1 MSANGTVNVTTV
13 SLACGP
19 LAAPV
24 LGRVVAMLAARANLP
39 IDRLND
45 AVLLS
50 DTIAATVGPSLPDG
64 RMRIEIGTS
73 HARLAFRVGPLVED
87 GAARLRRASQIPGA
101 GDVLERLA
109 DEVRVE
115 RADDGE
121 YLVLDVA

>member
-1 MSANGTVNVTTV
+1 MSSNGGVNVTTV
-13 SLACGP
+13 SIAAGP

-50 DTIAATVGPSLPDG
+50 DTIAATVGPSLSDG
-64 RMRIEIGTS
+64 RMRVEIGTS
-73 HARLAFRVGPLVED
+73 GARLALRVGPLVED
-87 GAARLRRASQIPGA
+87 GAGRMRRASQIPGA

-109 DEVRVE
+109 DEVSVE
-115 RADDGE
+115 RDDDGE
-121 YLVLDVA
+121 YLVLAVA